1 MLPGHHTFG
10 YEIEGEPMQSNGN
23 FTVLGRFEFSVDLE
37 AVTTYIY
44 NLNETENKV
53 TMLNETT
60 KASVTCAPKVI
71 DAQ

>member
-1 MLPGHHTFG
+1 
-10 YEIEGEPMQSNGN
+10 MQSNGN

-60 KASVTCAPKVI
+60 KASVTCAPKAV